1 MTKKKTNTTPD
12 ETTADNVV
20 PLNVNKPKP
29 GVFERFR
36 SKKPPTIGGV
46 GTVLQALPLMKISD
60 ANDFVKLSP
69 LEEHWSPELCFTPVP
84 VGGEKKDLL
93 HFIDEEIATKYL
105 PEKRI
110 KRFRLALG
118 SKPYGVFFLAM
129 IPTVNLDNS
138 WNSSMVAACEQA
150 KEHWVS
156 VSSRKAEG
164 RENYKID
171 FAKDSDAFPEPDW
184 ASAGDIERVVEVTFN
199 GAMIDYEDHPALL
212 RLTGRKPSLA

>member
-1 MTKKKTNTTPD
+1 MKKNKKVTPSAA
-12 ETTADNVV
+12 ENVI
-20 PLNVNKPKP
+20 PLNITKPKP
-29 GVFERFR
+29 GVFERFK

-46 GTVLQALPLMKISD
+46 GTILQGLPLLKLSD
-60 ANDFVKLSP
+60 ANDFCKLSP
-69 LEEHWSPELCFTPVP
+69 LQEHWSPELCFVSVP
-84 VGGEKKDLL
+84 VSGEKKDLL

-150 KEHWVS
+150 KENWVS

-164 RENYKID
+164 HENYKID
-171 FAKDSDAFPEPDW
+171 FAKDLDAFPEPDW
-184 ASAGDIERVVEVTFN
+184 ASAGDVERIVELTFN
-199 GAMIDYEDHPALL
+199 SAMIEDEEHPALL

>member
-1 MTKKKTNTTPD
+1 MP
-12 ETTADNVV
+12 
-20 PLNVNKPKP
+20 VN
-29 GVFERFR
+29 
-36 SKKPPTIGGV
+36 
-46 GTVLQALPLMKISD
+46 
-60 ANDFVKLSP
+60 
-69 LEEHWSPELCFTPVP
+69 
-84 VGGEKKDLL
+84 GEKKDLL

-164 RENYKID
+164 
-171 FAKDSDAFPEPDW
+171 P
-184 ASAGDIERVVEVTFN
+184 
-199 GAMIDYEDHPALL
+199 
-212 RLTGRKPSLA
+212 RKLQN